1 MNSSVFDSD
10 AYSGALS
17 KPFKAF
23 DAPDWATGRST
34 TRIQL
39 GPTGPVAPEEFVNAD
54 GSCPPE
60 PAPSGPAAVAP
71 PAQPVAAAPPTDPAR
86 MERLEP
92 DGAAPPMPTFNG
104 GVALGMTECQ
114 VVRRAGSPS
123 NISIGADEKGTRKV
137 VLSYLGGNSPG
148 IYEFQGGRLKEISA
162 APVQEKPTKQQKKKQ
177 KTKPPKAATRA
188 TERVYVQ

>member
-1 MNSSVFDSD
+1 
-10 AYSGALS
+10 
-17 KPFKAF
+17 
-23 DAPDWATGRST
+23 
-34 TRIQL
+34 
-39 GPTGPVAPEEFVNAD
+39 
-54 GSCPPE
+54 
-60 PAPSGPAAVAP
+60 GPAAVAP

-137 VLSYLGGNSPG
+137 VLSYLGGNAPG
-148 IYEFQGGRLKEISA
+148 VYEFQGGRLKEISA
-162 APVQEKPTKQQKKKQ
+162 APVPEKPQQQKKKQ
-177 KTKPPKAATRA
+177 KTKPPKAATRP
-188 TERVYVQ
+188 TERV